1 MQNAINMPTPPTN
14 ALLDYRIERWMDC
27 RPDAPYLL
35 LDYPLL
41 GSRWRVTWWLGLN

>member
-27 RPDAPYLL
+27 RPDAPYLM
-35 LDYPLL
+35 LDYPLW
-41 GSRWRVTWWLGLN
+41 GTWRVTWWLGLN